1 MRKETRRGPSFSDM
15 RLSTKLLIIS
25 ELVLLVLAFAL
36 LIPTR
41 NGMKQQVIA
50 DLQNQLA
57 GIAGTATLQLDGA
70 LHRAVADDPAAD
82 NPAFLKLRRQLRAI
96 RDINGL
102 TPEHIYTFYLDGEGG
117 LQFGVMTQE
126 DDPFVG
132 QTYPKKAH
140 HVEALETNR
149 VAVSGLYR
157 DRYGQWISAAAP
169 IFDAQGQTA
178 GLLEVTQPSATYFA
192 RYDQLLLVNTVITVV
207 GLAISSLLGYLVLT
221 RLVIRPVGKIHAGLE
236 ALGRHD
242 FSHKVDIRTGD
253 EFQDLGAA
261 LNTIAEQLNAA
272 RSIQAGFF
280 PAELPASTGYRL
292 AGASE
297 PCDATGGDYY
307 DAFRLDEQR
316 TAVVVADVTG
326 HGLGPSLIMATARSA
341 LHALAH
347 ADLEPGALLQRL
359 EAQLEPDLTEGR
371 FITMI
376 FGVLHEDGTFTYAN
390 AGHAPAMI
398 CTADDGVAHLPS
410 HRPPLGVVVPLD
422 GEDLQT
428 TLRLAPGDRV
438 LLTSDGVNEAQDPT
452 NRQFGF
458 QPLERLIGQADL
470 ACDQV
475 VATLRRDVGTH
486 RHPRRADDD
495 LTILCIDRVG
505 VEVAVG

>member
-1 MRKETRRGPSFSDM
+1 MRKEIRGALSFSDM

-41 NGMKQQVIA
+41 GGMKQQVIT

-70 LHRAVADDPAAD
+70 KHRAVAADPTAD
-82 NPAFLKLRRQLRAI
+82 SPAFLALREQLQAI

-102 TPEHIYTFYLDGEGG
+102 DREHIYTFYRDDRGG
-117 LQFGVMTQE
+117 LRFGVMTHE
-126 DDPFVG
+126 SDPFVG
-132 QTYPKKAH
+132 RDYPKKPH
-140 HVEALETNR
+140 HMEAIETGR
-149 VAVSGLYR
+149 VAVSGLYD

-169 IFDAQGQTA
+169 IIDPGGAVTGV
-178 GLLEVTQPSATYFA
+178 LEVTQPAATYFA

-221 RLVIRPVGKIHAGLE
+221 RLVIRPVNKIHAGLE
-236 ALGRHD
+236 ALGRRD

-253 EFQDLGAA
+253 EFETLGAA

-280 PAELPASTGYRL
+280 PEELPASAGYRL

-341 LHALAH
+341 LHALAR
-347 ADLEPGALLQRL
+347 ADLPPGELLQRL

-376 FGVLHEDGTFTYAN
+376 FGVLHEDGTFVYAN

-410 HRPPLGVVVPLD
+410 HRPPLGVVIPLD
-422 GEDLQT
+422 GEERQS

-438 LLTSDGVNEAQDPT
+438 LLTSDGVNEAQDPA

-458 QPLERLIGQADL
+458 RPLEDLIGQTDL

-475 VATLRRDVGTH
+475 VANLRRDVGTH